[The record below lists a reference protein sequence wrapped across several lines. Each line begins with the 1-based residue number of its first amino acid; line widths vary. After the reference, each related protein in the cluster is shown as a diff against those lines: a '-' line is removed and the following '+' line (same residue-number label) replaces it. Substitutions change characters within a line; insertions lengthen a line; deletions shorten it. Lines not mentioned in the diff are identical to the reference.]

1 MFFEP
6 LESRDLLTVTIG
18 AIDNDTYNEIRA
30 TYPEFNLPE
39 LQADLNVMTITPD
52 NGALSLSDLQNAIND
67 AGETTLPDLIL
78 VMTSA
83 SVNSVTYAS
92 AADELSINIDSTQYG
107 SVTILGWGEENFT
120 LDANQQ
126 SRVMTIDGESAIVN
140 LGGLTIT
147 SDNGNYS
154 NNIINNGCL
163 TVTNCS
169 INDLSINNNGLLYFS
184 PSENEVLSISNN
196 ISNNNTARTIKTGAG
211 TLTTS
216 SWINNNV
223 EVFEGTLQIT
233 DSFGS
238 GKRFS
243 GQATIFAGATLR
255 CSSHDSLGYGSSTTQ
270 LYIYGTMDNAVGNET
285 FNNTEL
291 HMYGGTAMSSS
302 GGSFDVINTGVKFF
316 SYPVWGA
323 TADNPTQSTISSEI
337 RLRTDGSLDINTAA
351 NSELTLSN
359 VISNPYGN
367 CTITK
372 LGAGTLV
379 LTAHNTYDGGL
390 TVSQGKVIS
399 KSNNN
404 TYSALGTGA
413 IIVESGATLEFQAS
427 NQLGT
432 TTDAPNDVTVRG
444 VLIPANYTH
453 IRNISLKNGVIEREY
468 GYTDNGSG
476 LDFGS
481 RTGTIASMGNSIIR
495 SRININD
502 YSSATFNVE
511 SGSLT
516 VEGSINGTGG
526 FAKTGSGSLILS
538 GDNSYTGNTMVLEG
552 KLEYSSDCFSNL
564 TVCSYATFSPGDSV
578 GTMTAHDNVEII
590 DNATCLFEFSAYNA
604 NPALQEFDKLIIADR
619 GSFQID
625 ENSVIN
631 LYFENNDALLW
642 AAEGSEYKLVSYD
655 GFVNETTDM
664 SSLLGNYQYWFSLEG
679 RTDGLY
685 LVGLYSPQMYSTV
698 VNTLNDSFDL
708 RDDEWS
714 LREAI
719 FFAPE
724 YVTITFAEELE
735 GTIVLTHGQLE
746 IEAPIVIDGDNRI
759 TIDADQKSRAF
770 SVFGGTEESPV
781 VLNGLTIQNGNAD
794 YGGAINN
801 SSGTL
806 TITNSSIINN
816 TATQDG
822 GGIYN
827 SSGTLSITDS
837 VISGNKGTSTDSHYA
852 CGGGICSYSGA
863 VTLTNSDV
871 TENSSS
877 FGGGIYSKGYNS
889 TFSVTNSTI
898 SANTSD
904 QICGGIYNENGSFT
918 ITSSVISSNSSVSGG
933 AGIYNY
939 SGDLTI
945 NSSEISS
952 NTSGYN
958 GGGIYN
964 IMFSTLAINNSTISN
979 NTANSNG
986 GGIYNDGSKATL
998 SITNSEISANTSSAS
1013 GGGIANYSATL
1024 TITSSK
1030 FSGNAASSQ
1039 GGGVYNYNGT
1049 LTITDNDISENTAY
1063 NGGGISNYGTVNMQ
1077 NSAIS
1082 GNSANFGGG
1091 INNYGAVTIEN
1102 SSISGNT
1109 AINNGG
1115 GINIASSSGTIT
1127 LNNSTIADNSAP
1139 YGGGIYNTGTV
1150 DIQNN
1155 VISGNSATKNGGG
1168 INVASGELTLNN
1180 STVVNNT
1187 AAYGGGVAN
1196 YATTTLVN
1204 DEITGNQA
1212 NFGGGIYNYSGTT
1225 TLTNITIAGNTANN
1239 KGGGIFNYDSVT
1251 DVYNSIVACN
1261 TASVTGNDIAKNLGS
1276 VNGYNSLSSYTEWG
1290 LNNNYEYDPNSPL
1303 FYNADNGDYRL
1314 VKKSQAIDKG
1324 DNQLAYDAGMD
1335 ETSLDNSGELRFVGN
1350 HIDLGA
1356 YEYFGITASQSG
1368 FYVGDVVFS
1377 WMQYKNTANVRLT
1390 WISGTTKTVLGTF
1403 ASVGEY
1409 TWDTTNFSN
1418 GYGILIADYLD
1429 ANGNAIYSFSMT
1441 SVIFNNN
1448 DNVVIHSGNITGNET
1463 WSADKVHLVT
1473 EPVNVLNGG
1482 SITVSQN
1489 AVVKFWKNAWLYVDS
1504 GASLTVQNNAVFT
1517 RAEDDEVVGD
1527 TNLDGDLSKPQFG
1540 NVYYRGKGTFNIA
1553 QSAIMKYITV
1563 TKSGTISSN
1572 QVWQNGQ
1579 VYHITGDVTV
1589 ARGATLT
1596 IQPGAIIKFN
1606 SGKSLIVQ
1614 SGGTLNA
1621 LGTVAQP
1628 VVFTSVKD
1636 DSYGGD
1642 TNEDDGFY
1650 APAAGDWNRISCLGG
1665 TINMNY
1671 CKVMYGGNTPA
1682 ADGAL
1687 YHKTGTWVL
1696 KNSWVSQSRYTAIH
1710 LEAGSFQAENTII
1723 CDSLMGVNVH
1733 YISGPQSSSSN
1744 AKFTNCTLADLTE
1757 GIRMWGNST
1766 FTNCIIS
1773 NISSQITLNNNSS
1786 TRFQKCVFWNPS
1798 GYGPQACQFATG
1810 TNQWANPL
1818 FRNAAAGD
1826 YSLMAGSPCIDAGT
1840 SSGAPETDITS
1851 APRISDPMVDRNGI
1865 VDIGAYE
1872 FTDNANSS
1880 IDLEPVNVQA
1890 PESVTTGEMAT
1901 IQWTIKNNG
1910 SAAAQG
1916 SWTDTVYLVNELTGQ
1931 SVLVKECVHA
1941 GSIAVGDLQTFYADV
1956 VIPAVV
1962 EGAWK
1967 FQIRVN
1973 TNREIFE
1980 GANVGNNAVLAET
1993 ATNVQTSFLTE
2004 SQGFIIITKNQPA
2017 LYRVTVKAGDSF
2029 CLQASSDN
2037 PISIYIREN
2046 YVPNASNYDFAAV
2059 EYQTDNYSLYIAP
2072 ADADRTF
2079 YLLAETTSDAA
2090 RIEYAIETGS
2100 AFTILGIAP
2109 TTVSNAGSSTISV
2122 SGLGFKTGMTAELV
2136 LNDTVVRA
2144 SAVNVANPSSA
2155 AITFD
2160 LTYQPAGQYLL
2171 RLTSPDSQRTELAN
2185 ALTVEQNGIGAKLEI
2200 DLQLPDSVR
2209 AGRVYE
2215 GKLFYANNGDCDM
2228 LVPIFTIYSDS
2239 VPLALNTNELGSEK
2253 ELNVLG
2259 LGKEDSAGILRA
2271 GESGVI
2277 TFYFKAGTN
2286 NKIHAYTWGTAG
2298 AMAANDSWESWSELF
2313 ADISNAA
2320 TQLGLRRC
2328 RDYNFN
2334 TAKQL
2339 AKAKKQDSACTGLA
2353 GYLTDSRNGSPL
2365 TNCTLILEWTEDEQT
2380 QFAQSVT
2387 DSDGHYVFNF
2397 VPKNSQCSLS
2407 ILDGAYCLSKESIVI
2422 ETNDQTSFNLTAL
2435 PYGTISGRITD
2446 ATNSQAVSG
2455 IVIHA
2460 QDENGNI
2467 VFAETDQRG
2476 CYVLNNLELGSW
2488 TITADTTGK
2497 FHSLSPVIQ
2506 TVNSS
2511 ESQCVNIQL
2520 DPGASISGTIVD
2532 SENNPVSG
2540 LTIYINDSAGLF
2552 FTIQTDEYGRYSAGG
2567 MSEGEIVLDF
2577 TGSSF
2582 ITVEDATVEV
2592 FEHST
2597 VVQDFQFEIG
2607 ASLSGSVLNVYQQP
2621 VENAILLAKNAS
2633 GSSWVAITDE
2643 TGVWA
2648 ISGLPVDEYTVT
2660 LYTQSLLYNQQSTI
2674 QIDSVS
2680 DFVQNFVWVETGSL
2694 SGQVVNADGR
2704 IGRGNV
2710 IVTGN
2715 SEVAT
2720 FIETDLNG
2728 NFTLGDLIPGVY
2740 TLYLADESGLSY
2752 SFEIEANKN
2761 TYKVVDINVAATVA
2775 GSTKDV
2781 NGNAVPDVYV
2791 QVYQNGEVLFT
2802 TQSDEDGAFNFA
2814 FTESGVYDF
2823 YAFTYDGSQ
2832 FSSFENVVIDNG
2844 DAKTLDFVEGTYTLT
2859 ISDLLGLP
2867 EDSEVK
2873 DGMTYTIMRY
2883 NSSDNS
2889 PVGMI
2894 FSSDSQVFTNLANG
2908 AYEITAQNGDY
2919 LAETTIVIENESK
2932 QISLQ
2937 PELLNSLT
2945 INFELPDES
2954 IEIDSIGVFGL
2965 YNSDN
2970 ELLKLVYFDSLDSFE
2985 LHAIR
2990 NGEYKVIALSGSYG
3004 VFQDLTINDS
3014 NESVTLSLSELNS
3027 SVSGSIRDISSGY
3040 LYVTDE
3046 DGVIQG
3052 FGCTQADG
3060 SFEIF
3065 TVSEIANGFVV
3076 DNGTNRKIAALENG
3090 LDNLAIPKS
3099 PVLGMNVTAVTPV
3112 AMAAFSDIFELKID
3126 KLIRENNSL
3135 YWEVNSYT
3143 PSASHCSCNDL
3154 KFKSLSALKD
3164 RAFTYWKSASD
3175 NAITSSNARGDLLLK
3190 DSLMPK
3196 VTFYTTLFIVDLIGM
3211 TTHNPWASATSIT
3224 LSVLNDFVNS
3234 DKTMEDLTFDIG
3246 AAVQSNFCYQG
3257 VPALA
3262 NSVTIANDLRAFYSL
3277 KSDIKKF
3284 WSLRSDDV
3292 LIREYTNY
3300 YKEAEKY
3307 YKLAQMT
3314 FDLMKNI
3321 KFDNCCLDNSCC
3333 TCGCSLDENPDK
3345 PDDHN
3350 NSNVPT
3356 SSDPNEIVGPVG
3368 GDFVTH
3374 NAGTEDEPFMVID
3387 GANWIANTSEQ
3398 ENEYKI
3404 YFENKTTASAAA
3416 QEITVTTVLPAGMD
3430 WDSLELG
3437 EISIGN
3443 EIYTLTDDCL
3453 IAENTWLVNQAS
3465 TGEQIKIRFDYD
3477 SQTGE
3482 ATWYLRSYVSSTYDN
3497 FPTSAYDGFLPPNDD
3512 NHSGDGYISYR
3523 VKYDSDLVTGDV
3535 VETSA
3540 TIVFD
3545 SNEPIETNLWLNT
3558 IDVDAPEV
3566 QLDESSV
3573 IDTQISLQWSGS
3585 DVGSGISQYQ
3595 IFVSFDGSAYTLW
3608 NTFDADTTSAVYEST
3623 AAGEYSFY
3631 ILALDAAGNIGGD
3644 PDLTTPSLLI
3654 NSEMDVRIVKER
3666 TDHDSTDAISE
3677 NLASITD
3684 WDDFYMEFWTTNM
3697 NELEAGKTY
3706 SAAINYD
3713 SALFVVDTEQII
3725 VTPEGV
3731 TAEIIDMPP
3740 SAGIGLS
3747 SINVTFTVG
3756 ENGYTAPGANTYWGA
3771 IHFTPNLAEN
3781 SGVQDLLEP
3790 TALNVTANGKE
3801 SGTTVKAMPF
3811 DLNHNN
3817 SVDVNDFIAFAT
3829 VFGQSPDSLDP
3840 SDANYVQTCLSDFD
3854 GNGVVDVQDF
3864 IAFATNF
3871 GIQKGNTANYYKAPD
3886 QGDASAQPAAVVVNE
3901 EEPAELNQ
3909 KELIADEDS
3918 SNQPTQP
3925 EVAIQSPEVVEV
3937 VVTVLEPTPEYLTPA
3952 QPAQAD
3958 SVQTLRQAHS
3968 SALLDLYDNQNG
3980 QLQPS
3985 GELSASAIDNALYQ
3999 DDEFD
4004 FLFDDSDSE
4013 SAGSSDVDLSAVLD
4027 ELDLELI

>member
-1 MFFEP
+1 M
-6 LESRDLLTVTIG
+6 DLHLRSDSIAIDKGDNTAIANYETDIEGNARIYGETVDIG
-18 AIDNDTYNEIRA
+18 AYEYQGDRD
-30 TYPEFNLPE
+30 
-39 LQADLNVMTITPD
+39 
-52 NGALSLSDLQNAIND
+52 
-67 AGETTLPDLIL
+67 
-78 VMTSA
+78 
-83 SVNSVTYAS
+83 
-92 AADELSINIDSTQYG
+92 DE
-107 SVTILGWGEENFT
+107 
-120 LDANQQ
+120 
-126 SRVMTIDGESAIVN
+126 
-140 LGGLTIT
+140 
-147 SDNGNYS
+147 
-154 NNIINNGCL
+154 
-163 TVTNCS
+163 
-169 INDLSINNNGLLYFS
+169 
-184 PSENEVLSISNN
+184 P
-196 ISNNNTARTIKTGAG
+196 
-211 TLTTS
+211 
-216 SWINNNV
+216 
-223 EVFEGTLQIT
+223 
-233 DSFGS
+233 
-238 GKRFS
+238 
-243 GQATIFAGATLR
+243 
-255 CSSHDSLGYGSSTTQ
+255 
-270 LYIYGTMDNAVGNET
+270 
-285 FNNTEL
+285 
-291 HMYGGTAMSSS
+291 
-302 GGSFDVINTGVKFF
+302 
-316 SYPVWGA
+316 
-323 TADNPTQSTISSEI
+323 
-337 RLRTDGSLDINTAA
+337 
-351 NSELTLSN
+351 
-359 VISNPYGN
+359 
-367 CTITK
+367 
-372 LGAGTLV
+372 
-379 LTAHNTYDGGL
+379 
-390 TVSQGKVIS
+390 
-399 KSNNN
+399 
-404 TYSALGTGA
+404 
-413 IIVESGATLEFQAS
+413 
-427 NQLGT
+427 
-432 TTDAPNDVTVRG
+432 
-444 VLIPANYTH
+444 
-453 IRNISLKNGVIEREY
+453 
-468 GYTDNGSG
+468 
-476 LDFGS
+476 
-481 RTGTIASMGNSIIR
+481 
-495 SRININD
+495 
-502 YSSATFNVE
+502 
-511 SGSLT
+511 
-516 VEGSINGTGG
+516 
-526 FAKTGSGSLILS
+526 
-538 GDNSYTGNTMVLEG
+538 
-552 KLEYSSDCFSNL
+552 
-564 TVCSYATFSPGDSV
+564 
-578 GTMTAHDNVEII
+578 
-590 DNATCLFEFSAYNA
+590 
-604 NPALQEFDKLIIADR
+604 
-619 GSFQID
+619 
-625 ENSVIN
+625 
-631 LYFENNDALLW
+631 
-642 AAEGSEYKLVSYD
+642 
-655 GFVNETTDM
+655 
-664 SSLLGNYQYWFSLEG
+664 
-679 RTDGLY
+679 
-685 LVGLYSPQMYSTV
+685 YSTV

-708 RDDEWS
+708 NDDEWS

-719 FFAPE
+719 SYASE
-724 YVTITFAEELE
+724 YVTITFADELE
-735 GTIVLTHGQLE
+735 GTIVLSLGELD
-746 IEAPIVIDGDNRI
+746 IEAPLAIDGDNHI
-759 TIDADQKSRAF
+759 TIDADQKSRVLLVNA
-770 SVFGGTEESPV
+770 GTASNPV
-781 VLNGLTIQNGNAD
+781 RLDNLTIQNGTAENGGGICIESGYLTITNSTISGNTSS
-794 YGGAINN
+794 YGGGIANYGTTTITNSTISGN
-801 SSGTL
+801 TSEYSSGGIANYGTTTITNSTISGNTAEYGSGGIYNGSETL
-806 TITNSSIINN
+806 TITNSEISGNTASNYHGGGINN
-816 TATQDG
+816 ASGILTVTNSTISENTASSSGGGIFNYSGTLMVTNSTISGNTTSSYDG

-827 SSGTLSITDS
+827 GGYSGT
-837 VISGNKGTSTDSHYA
+837 A
-852 CGGGICSYSGA
+852 
-863 VTLTNSDV
+863 TLT
-871 TENSSS
+871 
-877 FGGGIYSKGYNS
+877 I
-889 TFSVTNSTI
+889 TNSTI
-898 SANTSD
+898 SGNT
-904 QICGGIYNENGSFT
+904 
-918 ITSSVISSNSSVSGG
+918 
-933 AGIYNY
+933 A
-939 SGDLTI
+939 
-945 NSSEISS
+945 SSE
-952 NTSGYN
+952 

-964 IMFSTLAINNSTISN
+964 
-979 NTANSNG
+979 
-986 GGIYNDGSKATL
+986 
-998 SITNSEISANTSSAS
+998 
-1013 GGGIANYSATL
+1013 
-1024 TITSSK
+1024 
-1030 FSGNAASSQ
+1030 
-1039 GGGVYNYNGT
+1039 NGT
-1049 LTITDNDISENTAY
+1049 TN
-1063 NGGGISNYGTVNMQ
+1063 
-1077 NSAIS
+1077 
-1082 GNSANFGGG
+1082 
-1091 INNYGAVTIEN
+1091 
-1102 SSISGNT
+1102 
-1109 AINNGG
+1109 
-1115 GINIASSSGTIT
+1115 
-1127 LNNSTIADNSAP
+1127 
-1139 YGGGIYNTGTV
+1139 IYNT
-1150 DIQNN
+1150 I
-1155 VISGNSATKNGGG
+1155 
-1168 INVASGELTLNN
+1168 VAA
-1180 STVVNNT
+1180 NT
-1187 AAYGGGVAN
+1187 ASNG
-1196 YATTTLVN
+1196 
-1204 DEITGNQA
+1204 
-1212 NFGGGIYNYSGTT
+1212 
-1225 TLTNITIAGNTANN
+1225 
-1239 KGGGIFNYDSVT
+1239 T
-1251 DVYNSIVACN
+1251 DVYKSSGGSINA
-1261 TASVTGNDIAKNLGS
+1261 
-1276 VNGYNSLSSYTEWG
+1276 YNSLSSYTAW
-1290 LNNNYEYDPNSPL
+1290 NNGSDNIVYDPNQQL
-1303 FYNADNGDYRL
+1303 FVDAENDDHRL
-1314 VKKSQAIDKG
+1314 VKGSQAFDKG
-1324 DNQLAYDAGMD
+1324 NNQYAYNAGMD
-1335 ETSLDNSGELRFVGN
+1335 ELSTDIIGMPRFIGN
-1350 HIDLGA
+1350 NIDIGA
-1356 YEYFGITASQSG
+1356 YEYFGINSSQDG
-1368 FYVGDVVFS
+1368 IYIGNVTFS
-1377 WMQYKNTANVRLT
+1377 WTQYKNTANVRLT
-1390 WISGTTKTVLGTF
+1390 WISGTFRTVLGTF
-1403 ASVGEY
+1403 ESVGEY
-1409 TWDTTNFSN
+1409 TWDTTAFAD
-1418 GYGILIADYLD
+1418 GYGQLTVEYLD
-1429 ANGNAIYSFSMT
+1429 KNGSAILSST
-1441 SVIFNNN
+1441 VTGLILNDDSV
-1448 DNVVIHSGNITGNET
+1448 VVHRGDVSAPET
-1463 WSADKVHLVT
+1463 WSADKVHLVAGRL
-1473 EPVNVLNGG
+1473 EVLSGG
-1482 SITVSQN
+1482 SVTVTQN
-1489 AVVKFWKNAWLYVDS
+1489 AVVKFWKNAYLYANS
-1504 GASLTVQNNAVFT
+1504 EATITVQDNVVFT
-1517 RAEDDEVVGD
+1517 RVEDDEVAGD
-1527 TNLDGDLSKPQFG
+1527 TNLDGDLTVPKIG
-1540 NVYYRGKGTFNIA
+1540 NAYIRGNGMIDIA
-1553 QSAIMKYITV
+1553 ESVNMKYVTIT
-1563 TKSGTISSN
+1563 TSGIIFSN
-1572 QVWQNGQ
+1572 ETWFSGQ
-1579 VYHITGDVTV
+1579 VYRVTGDVTV
-1589 ARGATLT
+1589 ANGATLT
-1596 IQPGAIIKFN
+1596 IQPGAIVKFN
-1606 SGKSLIVQ
+1606 SGTSLIVQ

-1621 LGTVAQP
+1621 QGTVAQP
-1628 VVFTSVKD
+1628 IVFTSIKD
-1636 DSYGGD
+1636 DEYGGD

-1650 APAAGDWNRISCLGG
+1650 SPAAGDWTRIACTGG
-1665 TINMNY
+1665 TIVMDH
-1671 CKVMYGGNTPA
+1671 CKVMYGGNTPSSN
-1682 ADGAL
+1682 GAL
-1687 YHKTGTWVL
+1687 YLRQGTWEL
-1696 KNSWVSQSRYTAIH
+1696 KNSWVSQSKYTAIH
-1710 LEAGSFQAENTII
+1710 LEAGSFSAENTII

-1733 YISGPQSSSSN
+1733 YFSGPESSSSR
-1744 AKFTNCTLADLTE
+1744 AFFTNCTISDLTD
-1757 GIRMWGNST
+1757 GIRMHGTGT
-1766 FTNCIIS
+1766 FTNCIIA
-1773 NISSQITLNNNSS
+1773 NISSQFTLNNNSS
-1786 TRFQKCVFWNPS
+1786 TRYQNCIFWNPT
-1798 GYGPQACQFATG
+1798 GFGPQTCQYASG
-1810 TNQWANPL
+1810 TNRWANPL
-1818 FRNAAAGD
+1818 FRNASAGD
-1826 YSLMAGSPCIDAGT
+1826 YYLMAGSPCIDAGT
-1840 SSGAPETDITS
+1840 SDGAPETDITG
-1851 APRISDPMVDRNGI
+1851 APRANDPYSGREGV

-1872 FTDNANSS
+1872 FVDGVVSA

-1890 PESVTTGEMAT
+1890 PSSVTTGEAAT
-1901 IQWTIKNNG
+1901 IQWTIRNNG
-1910 SAAAQG
+1910 SAAASG
-1916 SWTDTVYLVNELTGQ
+1916 SWTDAIYLVNDISGQ

-1941 GSIAVGDLQTFYADV
+1941 GDIAPGDLQTFYTDV
-1956 VIPAVV
+1956 VVPAVV

-1967 FQIRVN
+1967 VQIRVN
-1973 TNREIFE
+1973 PNREIFE
-1980 GANVGNNAVLAET
+1980 GVNIDNNFALAESST
-1993 ATNVQTSFLTE
+1993 VVQTPFLTD
-2004 SQGFIIITKNQPA
+2004 SQGVISAKKNQAA
-2017 LYRVTVKAGDSF
+2017 LYRVTVNAGDSF
-2029 CLQASSDN
+2029 SLQISSEK
-2037 PISIYIREN
+2037 PISIYMREN
-2046 YVPNASNYDFAAV
+2046 YVPNASNYDFAGV
-2059 EYQTDNYSLYIAP
+2059 EYQPNCQTLFIAS
-2072 ADADRTF
+2072 ADTDRTF
-2079 YLLAETTSDAA
+2079 YLLAETTADAA
-2090 RIEYAIETGS
+2090 GIEYAIQTNER
-2100 AFTILGIAP
+2100 FDILGVAP
-2109 TTVSNAGSSTISV
+2109 ATVSNAGSSTVTV
-2122 SGLGFKTGMTAELV
+2122 SGVGFTSGMTAQLV
-2136 LNDTVVRA
+2136 LNNTVINA
-2144 SAVNVANPSSA
+2144 STVNVVSASSA
-2155 AITFD
+2155 ALTFD
-2160 LTYQPAGQYLL
+2160 LTAQPAGQYTL
-2171 RLTSPDSQRTELAN
+2171 RMTLPNGQIDELAN

-2200 DLQLPDSVR
+2200 DLQLPESVR
-2209 AGRVYE
+2209 TGRVYE
-2215 GKLFYANNGDCDM
+2215 GKLIYANNGDCDM

-2286 NKIHAYTWGTAG
+2286 NKIHAYTWGIAG

-2320 TQLGLRRC
+2320 TQLGLRGC

-2407 ILDGAYCLSKESIVI
+2407 ILDGAYCLSKESVVI

-2577 TGSSF
+2577 TGSSC

-2844 DAKTLDFVEGTYTLT
+2844 DAKNLDFVEGTYTLT

-2894 FSSDSQVFTNLANG
+2894 FSSDSQVFMNLANG

-2954 IEIDSIGVFGL
+2954 IELDSIGVFGL

-3190 DSLMPK
+3190 DSLIPK

-3333 TCGCSLDENPDK
+3333 TCGCSLDENPDE

-3350 NSNVPT
+3350 NSNVPQ
-3356 SSDPNEIVGPVG
+3356 SSDPNEIIGPIG

-3374 NAGTEDEPFMVID
+3374 DEGTEDEPFMVID
-3387 GANWIANTSEQ
+3387 GANWITNNPNQ

-3404 YFENKTTASAAA
+3404 YFENKSTATAAA
-3416 QEITVTTVLPAGMD
+3416 QEIYVSTDLPAEMD
-3430 WDSLELG
+3430 WDSFQVDA
-3437 EISIGN
+3437 ISIGN

-3453 IAENTWLVNQAS
+3453 IGENTWLVNQSS
-3465 TGEQIKIRFDYD
+3465 TGEQIKIRYSID

-3482 ATWYLRSYVSSTYDN
+3482 VLWYLRSYVASTADN
-3497 FPTSAYDGFLPPNDD
+3497 FPASAYDGFLPPNDD
-3512 NHSGDGYISYR
+3512 AHSGEGYIAYR
-3523 VKYDSDLVTGDV
+3523 VRYDSDLTTGDV
-3535 VETSA
+3535 VSTSA

-3545 SNEPIETNLWLNT
+3545 SNEPIETNVWLNT
-3558 IDVDAPEV
+3558 IDVDIPVV
-3566 QLDESSV
+3566 QMDSAELV
-3573 IDTQISLQWSGS
+3573 GGGVALAWSGS
-3585 DVGSGISQYQ
+3585 DVGSGIEQYQ
-3595 IFVSFDGSAYTLW
+3595 IYVSADSGAYTLW
-3608 NTFDADTTSAVYEST
+3608 QSFESDVTSAIFDT
-3623 AAGEYSFY
+3623 QTPGEYSFY
-3631 ILALDAAGNIGGD
+3631 ILAVDRAGNIGGD
-3644 PDLTTPSLLI
+3644 PEQATPSILI
-3654 NSEMDVRIVKER
+3654 ESDMEMRVV
-3666 TDHDSTDAISE
+3666 TTSAVHASTDVISD
-3677 NLASITD
+3677 NLETITD
-3684 WDDFYMEFWTTNM
+3684 WDAFYMEFWTTNLK
-3697 NELEAGKTY
+3697 ESQAGKT
-3706 SAAINYD
+3706 STAKILYD
-3713 SALFVVDTEQII
+3713 SNVFQLDANQAIAAPAGI
-3725 VTPEGV
+3725 
-3731 TAEIIDMPP
+3731 TAEISDPILESNGMT
-3740 SAGIGLS
+3740 SVI
-3747 SINVTFTVG
+3747 VTFTVG
-3756 ENGYTAPGANTYWGA
+3756 EDGYTAPGANTYWGA
-3771 IHFTPNLAEN
+3771 VHFTPNT
-3781 SGVQDLLEP
+3781 QDGAGIQNPLESE
-3790 TALNVTANGKE
+3790 TLDVEMDGAA
-3801 SGTTVKAMPF
+3801 SGTTVKAMPY
-3811 DLNHNN
+3811 DLNRDGKVN
-3817 SVDVNDFIAFAT
+3817 VDDFILFAT
-3829 VFGQSPDSLDP
+3829 VYGTNTDSVSTNDGMYTEKL
-3840 SDANYVQTCLSDFD
+3840 LSDYD
-3854 GNGVVDVQDF
+3854 GDGAVSVTDF
-3864 IAFATNF
+3864 IAFATNY
-3871 GIQKGNTANYYKAPD
+3871 GLVKGDGKNVTLPQQNPQTNGSSVPNNSTVSESNLVEQLDTY
-3886 QGDASAQPAAVVVNE
+3886 AQP
-3901 EEPAELNQ
+3901 EPA
-3909 KELIADEDS
+3909 AS
-3918 SNQPTQP
+3918 P
-3925 EVAIQSPEVVEV
+3925 IQQASEQVVI
-3937 VVTVLEPTPEYLTPA
+3937 
-3952 QPAQAD
+3952 AQAA
-3958 SVQTLRQAHS
+3958 SPVYENAIVTESELKSAVQVLRQAHS
-3968 SALLDLYDNQNG
+3968 SALLDLYDNQN
-3980 QLQPS
+3980 QSDAPT
-3985 GELSASAIDNALYQ
+3985 ALFAKAVDESLGF
-3999 DDEFD
+3999 DDDSFD
-4004 FLFDDSDSE
+4004 FLFDESDSD
-4013 SAGSSDVDLSAVLD
+4013 ADDSSDVDLSAVLD
-4027 ELDLELI
+4027 ELELELI